1 MSVGCDGVINIW
13 DGENKKRLSQI
24 SGYPSSIAA
33 LAFSRD
39 GSYLAAAASYTYE
52 RGEQEH
58 PADSVFVR
66 QMADAEVKPK
76 PRK

>member
-1 MSVGCDGVINIW
+1 MINIW

-24 SGYPSSIAA
+24 TGYPSGIAA

-39 GSYLAAAASYTYE
+39 GSYMAAAASYTYE

-66 QMADAEVKPK
+66 QMADAEIKPK
-76 PRK
+76 PQKQ